1 MRIPGAVNSCLTL
14 VFGLLERGRFVQFR
28 PRIAPERSL
37 PMKPACLRHAG
48 SVMPCSCAEKPQETR
63 PYWSI
68 VSIFTVPCL
77 VPGGRKSAILIV
89 HMYACATKNRRKFPL
104 KRACSPKFSQRCEDG
119 KCEEGRCEEGRCEVL
134 LATSIYTCFYLII
147 LNLNNRIPN
156 PLFPPRFIASIH
168 VSAYC
173 TQYAGYWTT
182 SSITHTVVCVILKYP
197 KYTVSAMLDF
207 CKYPQVSNYPCVT
220 RLAGGYG
227 GLSREGSGAFAREG
241 V

>member
-1 MRIPGAVNSCLTL
+1 M
-14 VFGLLERGRFVQFR
+14 
-28 PRIAPERSL
+28 
-37 PMKPACLRHAG
+37 
-48 SVMPCSCAEKPQETR
+48 
-63 PYWSI
+63 
-68 VSIFTVPCL
+68 
-77 VPGGRKSAILIV
+77 
-89 HMYACATKNRRKFPL
+89 

-156 PLFPPRFIASIH
+156 PLFSPRFIASIH

-197 KYTVSAMLDF
+197 KYTVSAILDF

-220 RLAGGYG
+220 RADTAVLRIQLYCGYKQKG
-227 GLSREGSGAFAREG
+227 CIHAPPG
-241 V
+241 VSWLGDSANVSYACN